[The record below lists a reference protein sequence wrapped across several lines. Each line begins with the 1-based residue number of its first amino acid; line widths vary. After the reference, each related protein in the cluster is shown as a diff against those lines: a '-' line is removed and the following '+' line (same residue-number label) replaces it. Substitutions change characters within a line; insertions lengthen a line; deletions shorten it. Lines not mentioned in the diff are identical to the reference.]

1 MFDAKLRPLIDRG
14 LDPIGRW
21 LAGLGVSANHVTIA
35 GAGFGLLAFIFIA
48 VDLAFIGLWMI
59 ILNRVADG
67 VDGTVARASGQTD
80 FGGYLDLVVDFIF
93 YSAIP
98 LAFAIANPDHALA
111 ACFLCVSFMGTASS
125 FLGVAILAVKHN
137 IETDIRG
144 KKAFYYLGGLTE
156 GSETILLLC
165 AMALW
170 PDYFAYLA
178 WGFGLLC
185 WVTTG
190 TRIYMAHSM
199 FAAR

>member
-1 MFDAKLRPLIDRG
+1 MFDAKIRPLIDSS
-14 LDPIGRW
+14 LNPIGRW
-21 LAGLGVSANHVTIA
+21 LASCGITANHVTIT

-48 VDLAFIGLWMI
+48 FDLAIAGLCMI

-67 VDGTVARASGQTD
+67 LDGAVARSTGHTD

-125 FLGVAILAVKHN
+125 FLGVAILAAKHN
-137 IETDIRG
+137 IQTEIRG

-165 AMALW
+165 VMAIW
-170 PDYFAYLA
+170 PNHFAYFA

-190 TRIYMAHSM
+190 TRIYLAHNM

>member
-14 LDPIGRW
+14 LDPIGHR
-21 LAGLGVSANHVTIA
+21 LAGYGISANNVTIV

-48 VDLAFIGLWMI
+48 VDLAFFGLWMI

-67 VDGTVARASGQTD
+67 LDGAVARASGQTD

-98 LAFAIANPDHALA
+98 LAFAIASPEHALA

-125 FLGVAILAVKHN
+125 FLGVAILAAKHN
-137 IETDIRG
+137 ISTETRG
-144 KKAFYYLGGLTE
+144 KKTFFYLGGLTE
-156 GSETILLLC
+156 GSETILIFC

-170 PDYFAYLA
+170 PNYFAYLA
-178 WGFGLLC
+178 WGFGFLC

-190 TRIYMAHSM
+190 TRIYLAHSM

>member
-1 MFDAKLRPLIDRG
+1 MFDAKLRPFIDRG
-14 LDPIGRW
+14 LDPIGQW
-21 LAGLGVSANHVTIA
+21 LAAFGITANQVTVI
-35 GAGFGLLAFIFIA
+35 GAGFGLMAFIFIA
-48 VDLAFIGLWMI
+48 AGLPYIGLWMI
-59 ILNRVADG
+59 ILNRLADG
-67 VDGTVARASGQTD
+67 LDGAVARACGRTD

-98 LAFAIANPDHALA
+98 LAFAIANPNHALA

-125 FLGVAILAVKHN
+125 FLGVAILAAKHN
-137 IETDIRG
+137 ITTDARG
-144 KKAFYYLGGLTE
+144 EKAFYYLGGLTE

-165 AMALW
+165 AMALM
-170 PDYFAYLA
+170 PNYFPYLA

>member
-14 LDPIGRW
+14 LDPIGHR
-21 LAGLGVSANHVTIA
+21 LAGYGISANNVTIV

-48 VDLAFIGLWMI
+48 VDLAFFGLWMI

-67 VDGTVARASGQTD
+67 VDGAVARASGQTD

-98 LAFAIANPDHALA
+98 LAFAIASPEHALA

-125 FLGVAILAVKHN
+125 FLGVAILAAKHN
-137 IETDIRG
+137 ISTETRG
-144 KKAFYYLGGLTE
+144 KKTFFYLGGLTE
-156 GSETILLLC
+156 GSETILIFC

-170 PDYFAYLA
+170 PNYFAYLA
-178 WGFGLLC
+178 WGFGFLC

-190 TRIYMAHSM
+190 TRIYLAHSM

>member
-1 MFDAKLRPLIDRG
+1 MA
-14 LDPIGRW
+14 
-21 LAGLGVSANHVTIA
+21 
-35 GAGFGLLAFIFIA
+35 
-48 VDLAFIGLWMI
+48 
-59 ILNRVADG
+59 
-67 VDGTVARASGQTD
+67 
-80 FGGYLDLVVDFIF
+80 
-93 YSAIP
+93 
-98 LAFAIANPDHALA
+98 
-111 ACFLCVSFMGTASS
+111 ASS
-125 FLGVAILAVKHN
+125 FLGVAILAAKHN

-190 TRIYMAHSM
+190 TRIYSAYSM

>member
-14 LDPIGRW
+14 LDPIGHR
-21 LAGLGVSANHVTIA
+21 LAGYGISANNVTIV

-48 VDLAFIGLWMI
+48 VDSAFFGLWMI

-67 VDGTVARASGQTD
+67 VDGAVARASGQTD

-98 LAFAIANPDHALA
+98 LAFAIASPEHALA

-125 FLGVAILAVKHN
+125 FLGVAILAAKHN
-137 IETDIRG
+137 ISTETRG
-144 KKAFYYLGGLTE
+144 KKTFFYLGGLTE
-156 GSETILLLC
+156 GSETILIFC

-170 PDYFAYLA
+170 PNYFAYLA
-178 WGFGLLC
+178 WGFGFLC

-190 TRIYMAHSM
+190 TRIYLAHSM